1 MNEIELPEKGF
12 LITKAVILHAFFT
25 IQILCWR
32 NLCSNYSLVMS
43 IMTYDVQWPWT
54 PIDFRLFD
62 VFVSGFN
69 FLPYHKN
76 CIQSHLNF
84 TWPMKN
90 PQVLSRWWFSLVRV
104 NKCVNRNKRNCGV
117 KELSTAVIFAFDVSS
132 GFISSL
138 LFWRCLD
145 HIILKL
151 RWIKKPNFFANVS
164 LNCLVLLL
172 FLNQKDALKKYIFP
186 DICRNPSKS
195 SIIIVHWNSL
205 EKHSLRDW
213 CLNPIRAG

>member
-1 MNEIELPEKGF
+1 
-12 LITKAVILHAFFT
+12 
-25 IQILCWR
+25 
-32 NLCSNYSLVMS
+32 
-43 IMTYDVQWPWT
+43 
-54 PIDFRLFD
+54 
-62 VFVSGFN
+62 
-69 FLPYHKN
+69 
-76 CIQSHLNF
+76 
-84 TWPMKN
+84 MKN
-90 PQVLSRWWFSLVRV
+90 PQVPSRWWFSLVRV
-104 NKCVNRNKRNCGV
+104 NKCVNRNKRKCRV

-138 LFWRCLD
+138 LFWLCLV

-172 FLNQKDALKKYIFP
+172 FLNKKDALKKYIFA
-186 DICRNPSKS
+186 DICRNPSNS

>member
-1 MNEIELPEKGF
+1 MIVRREWNRTPWKGIF
-12 LITKAVILHAFFT
+12 NHEGGHTACIFT

-32 NLCSNYSLVMS
+32 NLCSNYLLVMS

-104 NKCVNRNKRNCGV
+104 NKCVNRNKRCCGV
-117 KELSTAVIFAFDVSS
+117 KELSTAV
-132 GFISSL
+132 
-138 LFWRCLD
+138 R
-145 HIILKL
+145 
-151 RWIKKPNFFANVS
+151 
-164 LNCLVLLL
+164 
-172 FLNQKDALKKYIFP
+172 
-186 DICRNPSKS
+186 SKS
-195 SIIIVHWNSL
+195 QISLQMLALIVLS
-205 EKHSLRDW
+205 SSFS
-213 CLNPIRAG
+213 